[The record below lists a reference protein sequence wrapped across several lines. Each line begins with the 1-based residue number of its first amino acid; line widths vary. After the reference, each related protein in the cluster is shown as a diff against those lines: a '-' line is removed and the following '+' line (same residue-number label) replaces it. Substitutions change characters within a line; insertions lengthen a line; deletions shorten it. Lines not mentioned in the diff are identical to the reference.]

1 MVHCPV
7 SELLEVITKVG
18 VITTAVAKPWVCTER
33 TAMPLLNITNK
44 LGVGSTWLRTLSAN
58 DHGLH
63 REEAMPLLN
72 ITNKLG
78 VGSTWLR
85 HQRMTTGCTEKKL
98 CFY

>member
-44 LGVGSTWLRTLSAN
+44 LGVGSTWLR
-58 DHGLH
+58 
-63 REEAMPLLN
+63 
-72 ITNKLG
+72 
-78 VGSTWLR
+78 
-85 HQRMTTGCTEKKL
+85 HQRMTTGCTERKL
-98 CFY
+98 CLY